1 VGTAY
6 VGVHTSDVTPTRLPP
21 EITSLYKYCG
31 GVDPA
36 SLLRVKHPWLP
47 VLSVCFATACMAPTD
62 ELADPDETADLA
74 EIERPLAT
82 TDLDD
87 PLLDSLGDLAPVNAA
102 AVALAPGCIA
112 RAPLAGHVAWFFFTR
127 PDRPCKGT
135 TPNVDLN
142 AIDELT
148 RLIDSVPAG
157 GRIDG
162 HIFSINVASVAA
174 ALLRAQN
181 ERLVDVRISINGA
194 FQINNN
200 PLKAAFF
207 DKLNRKVYCHHSNN
221 EACIG
226 TADGA
231 ISHTKLFVFSTAT
244 APDGVVA
251 SNVSWFGSANQTI
264 DSGAELYNNTVTIY
278 GDRSLYAALQGYLN
292 DLFAQRRTA
301 DYYDPAGR
309 GHILATSA
317 DVYVSPELQTDIV
330 VNRLDDVTPASN
342 CDVRVMQASIRDSR
356 LVVVDRLI
364 TMKRGGCRI
373 LVVASTVE
381 PRALAALK
389 AAAIPVRR
397 AKIHDKSFIVVGNF
411 PSGVQHRV
419 YTGSHNLSTSAAHRY
434 DEIFVKLAPEP
445 PTAHPVYDAYITH
458 FNDAFNI
465 GTPL

>member
-1 VGTAY
+1 MPRQL
-6 VGVHTSDVTPTRLPP
+6 DVKLPCIP
-21 EITSLYKYCG
+21 I
-31 GVDPA
+31 
-36 SLLRVKHPWLP
+36 
-47 VLSVCFATACMAPTD
+47 LSVCLIAAACMAPD
-62 ELADPDETADLA
+62 DLADPDTTDLTEL
-74 EIERPLAT
+74 EIESPLAT
-82 TDLDD
+82 HDD
-87 PLLDSLGDLAPVNAA
+87 QLPDSLGDLVSVSAA
-102 AVALAPGCIA
+102 AVALAPGCVA
-112 RAPLAGHVAWFFFTR
+112 RASLAGHLAWLFFTR

-162 HIFSINVASVAA
+162 HIFSINVSSVAA

-181 ERLVDVRISINGA
+181 ERGVDVRISINGA

-207 DKLNRKVYCHHSNN
+207 DKLNRKVYCHHTNN

-231 ISHTKLFVFSTAT
+231 ISHTKLFVFSTAIT
-244 APDGVVA
+244 PDGVVA
-251 SNVSWFGSANQTI
+251 SNVSWFGSPNQTI

-278 GDRSLYAALQGYLN
+278 GDRPLYLALQGYLN

-309 GHILATSA
+309 GHILTASA
-317 DVYVSPELQTDIV
+317 DVYVSPELQTDLV
-330 VNRLDDVTPASN
+330 VNRLDDLTPASN
-342 CDVRVMQASIRDSR
+342 CDVLVMQASIRDSR
-356 LVVVDRLI
+356 LVVVNQLV

-373 LVVASTVE
+373 RVVAHTVE
-381 PRALAALK
+381 PRALATLK
-389 AAAIPVRR
+389 AAGIPVRSG
-397 AKIHDKSFIVVGNF
+397 KIHDKSFIVAGNF
-411 PSGVQHRV
+411 AGGFQHRV

-445 PTAHPVYDAYITH
+445 AASHPVYDAFVTH

-465 GTPL
+465 ATPL